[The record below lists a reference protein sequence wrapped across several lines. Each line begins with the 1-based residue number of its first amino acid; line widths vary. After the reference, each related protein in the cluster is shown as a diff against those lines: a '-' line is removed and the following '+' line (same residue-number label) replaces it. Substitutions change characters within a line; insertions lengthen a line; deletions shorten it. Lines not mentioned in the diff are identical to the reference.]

1 MSSGTDSCSTDTC
14 TIAFVLLLQAQ
25 QVHDGLEELGDGAGQ
40 TAAQRLQC
48 MQRTLKTYTDTVKDA
63 AGVSDTPEQ

>member
-1 MSSGTDSCSTDTC
+1 MQG
-14 TIAFVLLLQAQ
+14 
-25 QVHDGLEELGDGAGQ
+25 GLDELGDGAGQ

-63 AGVSDTPEQ
+63 AGVSDTPHTDE